1 MVVLQWEVVNIYF
14 VKYNCWYSR
23 GCKSGGHFHLF
34 YHNFIP
40 FYLVGWWSFC
50 FVGTVSYRVINLF
63 FVVPK
68 SDGQSISFE
77 YSSLVRKTCM
87 QVVLPLSSSTQ
98 SISQFNNA
106 YIKYSVDLNG
116 CRPHCCK
123 DHSTAFI
130 SRLMTRNN
138 LRFLSRNHF
147 HFLCQMLLYNPHSS
161 PKWTQAIYFNSG
173 LLIPSFSRTLIRAL
187 RY

>member
-1 MVVLQWEVVNIYF
+1 MVVLQLELVNISL
-14 VKYNCWYSR
+14 VKYDCWDSQ
-23 GCKSGGHFHLF
+23 GWESGGHIHLF
-34 YHNFIP
+34 
-40 FYLVGWWSFC
+40 L
-50 FVGTVSYRVINLF
+50 SYRLHTCSLQYQNRMWIVNVI
-63 FVVPK
+63 
-68 SDGQSISFE
+68 E

-147 HFLCQMLLYNPHSS
+147 HFLCQMLLYRPH
-161 PKWTQAIYFNSG
+161 
-173 LLIPSFSRTLIRAL
+173 
-187 RY
+187 

>member
-68 SDGQSISFE
+68 SDGYSISFE

-87 QVVLPLSSSTQ
+87 QVVLPLSASTYRK
-98 SISQFNNA
+98 SIQQGLISN
-106 YIKYSVDLNG
+106 IRLTWMGVDPIAV
-116 CRPHCCK
+116 RSFDP
-123 DHSTAFI
+123 
-130 SRLMTRNN
+130 
-138 LRFLSRNHF
+138 
-147 HFLCQMLLYNPHSS
+147 LLYHAWWLETTSVFFLETTSIFFVRCCFIDPINLQREDPSCLFQQLVV
-161 PKWTQAIYFNSG
+161 PVILENSD
-173 LLIPSFSRTLIRAL
+173 
-187 RY
+187 